1 VNEKRLLER
10 TSRSFYLTLRLL
22 PRSVREDASLGYLLA
37 RATDTIAD
45 TSSRPVG
52 HRAALLRAAAS
63 SLGRESIGGYA
74 AQEWTSAQRDPAE
87 SELVAALPALWRRA
101 AHRPDRAKHRLIRV
115 MSHILDGQIFDLERF
130 AAEEA
135 PLADGELER
144 YTFLVA
150 GSVGEFWTDLC
161 ADELRNFS
169 ADPADEMRARARRY
183 GQALQLVNILRDRRM
198 DASIGR
204 VYVRED
210 DAPRWRALALEWLA
224 ESVPYCAAL
233 RSGRLRY
240 ATILPALLG
249 WRTLAL
255 DASSDPSLITPAKVP
270 RSEVRRWMRRALP
283 VCWSRAAVLEVA
295 ADASRADGLVP
306 SDGARPVVLP

>member
-1 VNEKRLLER
+1 VNEARVLER

-22 PRSVREDASLGYLLA
+22 PRAVRGDASLGYLLA

-45 TSSRPVG
+45 TSSHALPQ
-52 HRAALLRAAAS
+52 RAGMLRAAAS
-63 SLGRESIGGYA
+63 SLGREAIPGYDPA
-74 AQEWTSAQRDPAE
+74 VWSAAQRDPAE
-87 SELVAALPALWRRA
+87 RELLAALPALWRRA
-101 AHRPDRAKHRLIRV
+101 SQLPGRARDRLIRV

-130 AAEEA
+130 AADEG
-135 PLADGELER
+135 PLTDDELER

-169 ADPADEMRARARRY
+169 ADPVDEMRLRARRY

-198 DASIGR
+198 DAAIGR
-204 VYVRED
+204 VYVHEEQV
-210 DAPRWRALALEWLA
+210 PRWRAQAREWLA

-240 ATILPALLG
+240 ATLLPALLG
-249 WRTLAL
+249 WRTLAC
-255 DASSDPSLITPAKVP
+255 DAARDPSLITPAKVP
-270 RSEVRRWMRRALP
+270 RSEVRRWMLRALP
-283 VCWSRAAVLEVA
+283 VWWSRAAVRDIA
-295 ADASRADGLVP
+295 ASAA
-306 SDGARPVVLP
+306 A